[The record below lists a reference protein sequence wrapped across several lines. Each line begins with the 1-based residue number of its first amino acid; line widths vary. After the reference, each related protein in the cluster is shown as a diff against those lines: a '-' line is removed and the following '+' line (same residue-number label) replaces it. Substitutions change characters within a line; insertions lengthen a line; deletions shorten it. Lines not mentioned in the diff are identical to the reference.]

1 MALEYAQAD
10 RRTIIR
16 EIRRGKLTIEGA
28 ARKFGV
34 PTSGIVGWMK
44 IAKMKIPEEYSKPR
58 RERSDTPLSA
68 AAMGRRS
75 ETDR

>member
-1 MALEYAQAD
+1 MPLDSTSGRAIAAQRENHGNHCMALEYAQAD

-44 IAKMKIPEEYSKPR
+44 IAKMKIPEEYSK
-58 RERSDTPLSA
+58 
-68 AAMGRRS
+68 
-75 ETDR
+75 